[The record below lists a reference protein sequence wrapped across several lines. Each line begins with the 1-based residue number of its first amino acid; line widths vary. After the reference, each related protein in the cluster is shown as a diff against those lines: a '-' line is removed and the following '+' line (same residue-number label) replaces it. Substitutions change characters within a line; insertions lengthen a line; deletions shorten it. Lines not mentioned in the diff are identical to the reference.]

1 MPEELES
8 PNKIFRG
15 VIDRVMHE
23 KDDSHNDISQI
34 KQEPEFQKTL
44 MSLNARKN
52 LLIKAT
58 AKQYGITPDQ
68 FKLED
73 EIGSFYLDNSSR
85 QAQQNLTEKTNFY
98 QVKKLIAL
106 ESNEPPEP
114 TPRVVAISDYF
125 ILNHKSNFVILWDVL
140 MGVLCV
146 YTAFFYAYASLFD
159 LYDMRAPDRWTAEI
173 V

>member
-1 MPEELES
+1 MAASSSSSSIVDEMEIMPLGAGCEVGRS
-8 PNKIFRG
+8 CCIVKYRG
-15 VIDRVMHE
+15 STIMFDCGLHPGKTGLDSLPYFDAV
-23 KDDSHNDISQI
+23 DDLSTVD
-34 KQEPEFQKTL
+34 
-44 MSLNARKN
+44 
-52 LLIKAT
+52 LLLVTHFHMDHCGAVP
-58 AKQYGITPDQ
+58 Y
-68 FKLED
+68 
-73 EIGSFYLDNSSR
+73 
-85 QAQQNLTEKTNFY
+85 LTEKTNFY